1 MTAPDPRDPRFRP
14 FRTAAW
20 AVYLTVA
27 VGFSA
32 LIVYSV
38 FKSVVSMTPDRPAA
52 AGEALPVADCV
63 RSLRGLADEL
73 DAQRH
78 AFSRAD
84 ARQAD
89 QRFLEFRVGWLTRK
103 RALEVQCATAAPGRA
118 KLAGAFDEL
127 ERLMDLTT
135 TSSVQFSGAIAPTL
149 ESFRERLGE
158 AAP

>member
-1 MTAPDPRDPRFRP
+1 MNAPDPRDPRFRP

-20 AVYLTVA
+20 AVYLVVA
-27 VGFSA
+27 VGFSS

-52 AGEALPVADCV
+52 AGQALPVAACV
-63 RSLRGLADEL
+63 TSLRGLADEL
-73 DAQRH
+73 DAQRN
-78 AFSRAD
+78 AFSKAD

-103 RALEVQCATAAPGRA
+103 RALEAQCAIGDPSRE
-118 KLAGAFDEL
+118 KLSDAFDEL

-135 TSSVQFSGAIAPTL
+135 TSSVQFSGAIGPVL
-149 ESFRERLGE
+149 ESFRERLDE
-158 AAP
+158 TAP